1 MGISYSNYI
10 IKKRIELAEQLYR
23 TTDMKVYEIAG
34 KVGYTNEKY
43 FARLYKEQT
52 GHSMK
57 NLIKKGKK
65 E

>member
-1 MGISYSNYI
+1 
-10 IKKRIELAEQLYR
+10 
-23 TTDMKVYEIAG
+23 MKVYEIAG